1 MAIKAR
7 ETITVSKERDV
18 SATWRF
24 YRIAASTSTPSQP
37 TEAQGK
43 SYVSNKTV
51 PSGWSISEPAYDGT
65 STNSLYTCDLTSFTD
80 GGVSWSVVS
89 KSSSYEAAKQ
99 AYNEAQNAKKTATNF
114 MAADEL
120 GVMVADM
127 RNGSG
132 QTPSNPSG
140 RNVLIGSDSIE
151 IRDGSD
157 VLARFGEEV
166 KIGQDGGNQMR
177 ISSEK
182 LELETGD
189 GITMVD
195 VDSGER
201 TAAVGASDL
210 AHMTFDGYKMHIES
224 SVEGSTAFEALT
236 NPRTETQIYEQT
248 LINWS
253 AASTIQLVKL
263 YNYGFDAKAN
273 TGVME
278 ILSAHTVIHIEFSNG
293 KTLDVD
299 EDIEAVHSDG
309 MIKIP
314 SGQSVFQIGQMGVPV
329 CRVTITV
336 TYRSGDSSAYS
347 VGFSNGRMRINW
359 DGIPSFCNPDGR
371 FGTVFDLI
379 YPVGS
384 IYMSV
389 SSTSPA
395 TLFGGTWERVRDR
408 FLLAAGSNYAAG
420 NTGGS
425 DTMTADM
432 LPSHA
437 HLFSGNTAA
446 ESGHKHPFDNDNT
459 CVLTLA
465 LSGDGITRKTIKQG
479 TGSSITNV
487 VRSEDNPIYRQKA
500 ALSTGHIHGFSG
512 TTGTTG
518 KGTSGNNM
526 PPYLSVYIWRR
537 TA

>member
-7 ETITVSKERDV
+7 ETITVSKERDI
-18 SATWRF
+18 SAVWRF

-43 SYVSNKTV
+43 AYVTNKTV

-114 MAADEL
+114 MSADEL

-132 QTPSNPSG
+132 QSPSNPSG
-140 RNVLIGSDSIE
+140 RNVLIGSDSVE
-151 IRDGSD
+151 IRDGSE

-195 VDSGER
+195 VDSEER

-210 AHMTFDGYKMHIES
+210 AHMTFDGYKTHIES
-224 SVEGSTAFEALT
+224 AVENSRAFEAYT
-236 NPRTETQIYEQT
+236 NPGQGTQTYEQT
-248 LINWS
+248 LVNWS
-253 AASTIQLVKL
+253 TNNTIPMLQIYNNGATIKASGEVSSIVSANAVIKIIFSSGSVIDRNEEIDVTYSNGYFKVTEKQEAFGINPMAAELCKGTITVK
-263 YNYGFDAKAN
+263 YKA
-273 TGVME
+273 GDG
-278 ILSAHTVIHIEFSNG
+278 SAHSVAFSNG
-293 KTLDVD
+293 NMQVD
-299 EDIEAVHSDG
+299 WNGIPAF
-309 MIKIP
+309 KNP
-314 SGQSVFQIGQMGVPV
+314 SG
-329 CRVTITV
+329 
-336 TYRSGDSSAYS
+336 
-347 VGFSNGRMRINW
+347 
-359 DGIPSFCNPDGR
+359 SFD
-371 FGTVFDLI
+371 TVFNLL

-389 SSTSPA
+389 KNTSPA
-395 TLFGGTWERVRDR
+395 TLFGGTWEQIKDR
-408 FLLAAGSNYAAG
+408 FLLAAGSSYAAG
-420 NTGGS
+420 ATGGEATHKLTVAEMPSHTHVQNQHRHSMGAIWSDGTGSDSRYVMESKRGTQTRYTAYSTPTNQNTGGGG
-425 DTMTADM
+425 
-432 LPSHA
+432 A
-437 HLFSGNTAA
+437 H
-446 ESGHKHPFDNDNT
+446 
-459 CVLTLA
+459 
-465 LSGDGITRKTIKQG
+465 
-479 TGSSITNV
+479 
-487 VRSEDNPIYRQKA
+487 
-500 ALSTGHIHGFSG
+500 
-512 TTGTTG
+512 
-518 KGTSGNNM
+518 NNM
-526 PPYLSVYIWRR
+526 PPYLAVYVWKR
-537 TA
+537 TS